1 MITLG
6 DASGDFDY
14 RRRPLGDSQRE
25 EFETSQMGKN
35 HEIPDTDDL
44 RQRST
49 FGGCGRGTAGGPA
62 ADRRSTGLRAGIG
75 GVRLSLSGSALCLH
89 VAAAVAAD
97 DLSRPQ
103 AGPAGRADVGGV
115 ARPEL

>member
-6 DASGDFDY
+6 DASRDFDY

-89 VAAAVAAD
+89 DTAAVAAD
-97 DLSRPQ
+97 DLSARP
-103 AGPAGRADVGGV
+103 AGPPRRPDRGAV
-115 ARPEL
+115 ARQE